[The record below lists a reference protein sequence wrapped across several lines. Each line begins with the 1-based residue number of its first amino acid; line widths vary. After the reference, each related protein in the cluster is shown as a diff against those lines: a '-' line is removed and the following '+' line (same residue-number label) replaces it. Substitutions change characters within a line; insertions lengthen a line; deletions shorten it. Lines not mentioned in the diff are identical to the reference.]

1 MRRYIVLLFISGII
15 WAQTDLDILDL
26 KSGNK
31 IYQKSTIETRAI
43 TDAKLKARKWLL
55 FPSFVIVGT
64 PLSFKLLEKTIG
76 IKEASTLGE
85 NLLLAGGY
93 LTASMTMS
101 SVTTYSIY
109 RRMDKIIYPK
119 DLTSEDDKSIY
130 KSIFD
135 KKIRWEKIKNTV
147 IGMFVLGSILY
158 IEENYIDS
166 DFLDVDHW

>member
-1 MRRYIVLLFISGII
+1 MCKYMVLLFISGIV
-15 WAQTDLDILDL
+15 WAQTDLDILNL
-26 KSGNK
+26 KGGNE

-55 FPSFVIVGT
+55 FPSLVIVGT

-76 IKEASTLGE
+76 IEEASTLGE

-93 LTASMTMS
+93 LTVSITMS

-147 IGMFVLGSILY
+147 IGMFVVGSILY